1 MINETII
8 LLVYNY
14 NYEDRNHRLLKYV
27 KRYCAAYLPFDL
39 YLYEPLQKIFSKV
52 ILYDYLKRRAE
63 IGIKAMNEEIIALVR
78 KEHAKYV
85 LWTSFYDDVQ
95 QSTLDTIR
103 EEGSTVVG
111 WFFDD
116 EWRFNSYSKYW
127 SPYLDYCVTNSIEA
141 VPKYRALNARVI
153 QTIPNTGIAV
163 TRDWSNIEE
172 RYEVSFVGSV
182 RSRLWADRRQCINK
196 LRGRNIS
203 VRLFGEGSGGYISF
217 EEMIDIFKTSKI
229 NLNFSRA
236 GSYPWVKQIKG
247 RVFQVCMAGGFLLT
261 EYAPGIENYFE
272 IDKEIVCF
280 ENAEEMIDKTTYYL
294 NHDKERRAIAQAGW
308 DRANGEYTSFH
319 MVAKVFR
326 QIEQDMVAKNK
337 ESPYPCPQKLE
348 MPIWVRMIL
357 SQYHFQ
363 WGRAL
368 LEENYKADLWKDA
381 LALSL
386 SYSPLHIGAW
396 YYRLVSFLP
405 SSMRPAFFK
414 LYNAM
419 EKLRRAL
426 LFGLGSI
433 PYLRKMIQSFAKRF
447 W

>member
-8 LLVYNY
+8 LLTYY
-14 NYEDRNHRLLKYV
+14 YDPELRNHRLFKYI
-27 KRYCAAYLPFDL
+27 KAYCPAYLPFNL

-63 IGIKAMNEEIIALVR
+63 IGIKAVNEEIINLVR

-116 EWRFNSYSKYW
+116 EVRFDYYSKW
-127 SPYLDYCVTNSIEA
+127 WVPYLDYCVTNSIEA

-182 RSRLWADRRQCINK
+182 RSRLWADRRQHINK
-196 LRGRNIS
+196 LRGRNIP
-203 VRLFGEGSGGYISF
+203 VRLFGEGSGGYVSF

-294 NHDKERRAIAQAGW
+294 NHETERRAIAQAGW
-308 DRANGEYTSFH
+308 KRATGEYTSFH
-319 MVAKVFR
+319 MVSKVFSEIKEDIAAR
-326 QIEQDMVAKNK
+326 DK
-337 ESPYPCPQKLE
+337 ESDLHPQKLK

-396 YYRLVSFLP
+396 YYRVVSFLP

-433 PYLRKMIQSFAKRF
+433 PYLRKMKQSLMNKVP
-447 W
+447 

>member
-8 LLVYNY
+8 FLTYY
-14 NYEDRNHRLLKYV
+14 YEPELRNHRLLKYV
-27 KRYCAAYLPFDL
+27 KDNLGAYLRFDL

-116 EWRFNSYSKYW
+116 EWRFDSYSKYW

-172 RYEVSFVGSV
+172 KYDVSFVGSM
-182 RSRLWADRRQCINK
+182 SFTDRKHHINK
-196 LRGRNIS
+196 LREREIPIH
-203 VRLFGEGSGGYISF
+203 LFGEGSGGYVPF
-217 EEMIDIFKTSKI
+217 EQMIDIFMTSKI
-229 NLNFSRA
+229 NLNFSKA
-236 GSYPWVKQIKG
+236 GPRHWVKQMKG

-272 IDKEIVCF
+272 IDREIVCF
-280 ENAEEMIDKTTYYL
+280 NDTDEMIDKVIYYL
-294 NHDKERRAIAQAGW
+294 EHDEERRAVARAGW
-308 DRANGEYTSFH
+308 EKATSEYTSSR

-326 QIEQDMVAKNK
+326 EIERDMAAKDAK
-337 ESPYPCPQKLE
+337 SDHHPPQRLE
-348 MPIWVRMIL
+348 MPVWVCMIQ
-357 SQYHFQ
+357 SQHHFR
-363 WGRAL
+363 WARSL
-368 LEENYKADLWKDA
+368 LEENDKQSLWKDS

-386 SYSPLHIGAW
+386 SHNPSNISAH
-396 YYRLVSFLP
+396 YYRLVGFLP
-405 SSMRPAFFK
+405 SFMRPALFG
-414 LYNAM
+414 LYSIM
-419 EKLRRAL
+419 EKLRGL
-426 LFGLGSI
+426 LGPGSI
-433 PYLRKMIQSFAKRF
+433 QYHISGK
-447 W
+447 

>member
-8 LLVYNY
+8 LLTYY
-14 NYEDRNHRLLKYV
+14 YDPELRNHRLFKYI
-27 KRYCAAYLPFDL
+27 KAYCPAYLPFNL

-63 IGIKAMNEEIIALVR
+63 IGIKAVNEEIINLVR

-116 EWRFNSYSKYW
+116 EVRFDYYSKW
-127 SPYLDYCVTNSIEA
+127 WVPYLDYCVTNSIEA

-153 QTIPNTGIAV
+153 QTIPNTGIAID
-163 TRDWSNIEE
+163 RDWSNTEE
-172 RYEVSFVGSV
+172 KYDVSFVGS
-182 RSRLWADRRQCINK
+182 RNFADRKQYVNK
-196 LRGRNIS
+196 LRKKNIP
-203 VRLFGEGSGGYISF
+203 VYLFGGARGRYVSF
-217 EEMIDIFKTSKI
+217 EQMIDIFKTSKI
-229 NLNFSRA
+229 NLNFSKA
-236 GSYPWVKQIKG
+236 GPYYWVKQVKG

-261 EYAPGIENYFE
+261 EYVPGIENYFE

-280 ENAEEMIDKTTYYL
+280 EDAEEMVDKITYYL
-294 NHDKERRAIAQAGW
+294 AHEGERRAIAQAGW
-308 DRANGEYTSFH
+308 KRATGEYTSFQ
-319 MVAKVFR
+319 MVSNVFS
-326 QIEQDMVAKNK
+326 QIEQDMAAKDK

-348 MPIWVRMIL
+348 MPIWVSVIPSL
-357 SQYHFQ
+357 YHFR
-363 WGRAL
+363 WARAL
-368 LEENYKADLWKDA
+368 LEENDKQGLWKDA

-386 SYSPLHIGAW
+386 SYNPLNIGAW

-405 SSMRPAFFK
+405 SFLRPTF
-414 LYNAM
+414 
-419 EKLRRAL
+419 
-426 LFGLGSI
+426 FGLYGTVAKLPGGLLSRLRSI
-433 PYLRKMIQSFAKRF
+433 PYLRQMQQNLIKRL